1 MKEETPLMKQY
12 HEIKKDYLDSIL
24 FFRLGDFYE
33 MLFDDAKTVARE
45 LGLTLTAR
53 NREKGEEIPLAG
65 VPHHSSAQYIARL
78 VNRGY
83 KVAICEQME
92 DARQVKGLVKREV
105 VKVIS
110 PGTVIDT
117 DYIDEKSNNYLLGL
131 KIGKDAAAIAYLDIT
146 TGEFSVADVD
156 NKNIINE
163 INKVMPKEII
173 IDSVNYEIIKKEI
186 DSYTKNNNIFL
197 NVIDIV
203 EKKDSDSEFYNKIV
217 SFNRGKN
224 CENYL
229 KEYFNVVSLGSYNLE
244 NKSESIYIAA
254 FVLEYVRNLHKY
266 NEIPINKINYVDS
279 YEYMELNI
287 CTQRNLELMK
297 SSSEASNEGTLVWVL
312 DETKTSMGSRFL
324 KKIIKNPLL
333 KEEEILKR
341 QKDVEFYIDEPIV
354 REEIREKLK
363 KVYDIERL
371 IGKIILGT
379 ENGKD
384 INALKMSINGAKEIS
399 DLLIE
404 NRKIF
409 NNDTIELLDIERLIG
424 ETLKDDVPFSI
435 REGGIIKDG
444 YNKELDEY
452 RNISKNGKNFLLELE
467 ERERVNTGI
476 SNLKIGY
483 NKIFGYYIEIT
494 NRNKDNAPSHY
505 IRKQTLANAE
515 RFITDELK
523 QYESK
528 ILNAKERI
536 NELEYYLFK
545 EITAK
550 IKEKTKLLQVLAD
563 RISYLD
569 VIVSFAY
576 VAIKNNYVKPE
587 ITSENIISIKDGRH
601 PIVEK
606 LVGREEYIKNDT
618 LISEKEN
625 FILLTGPNM
634 AGKSTYMKQIA
645 LTLIM
650 AQIGSFV
657 PCSSAKLKIVDKIF
671 TRVGASDDILSG
683 QSTFM
688 VEMTETSSILHN
700 ATEDSFI
707 ILDEIGRGTSTY
719 DGVSIAWAITEY
731 IHDKIKAKT
740 IFATHYH
747 ELTELERTLKNLAN
761 YRVEVKEIDTGII
774 FLRKIV
780 KGGADKSYGIEVA
793 KLAGLPEIVLKSSK
807 KILKSLEDRKAIIE
821 KKIEVMQLSLF
832 NKPNEDLEEPPTN
845 EEKLQEKE
853 DEIILKLR
861 EIDLNNIT
869 PIDALNKLNELKK
882 YLQD

>member
-409 NNDTIELLDIERLIG
+409 NNDIIELLDIERLIG

>member
-1 MKEETPLMKQY
+1 MKQY

>member
-1 MKEETPLMKQY
+1 MKQY

-409 NNDTIELLDIERLIG
+409 NNDIIELLDIERLIG

>member
-409 NNDTIELLDIERLIG
+409 NNDIIELLDIERLIG

-869 PIDALNKLNELKK
+869 PIEDR
-882 YLQD
+882 QSVV